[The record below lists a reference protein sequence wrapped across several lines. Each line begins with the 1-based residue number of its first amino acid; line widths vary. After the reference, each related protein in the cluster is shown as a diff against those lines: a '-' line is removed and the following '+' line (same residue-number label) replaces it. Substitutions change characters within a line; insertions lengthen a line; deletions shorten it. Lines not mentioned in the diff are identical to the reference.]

1 MLEPVAVALKFGFI
15 AVLYIFLLWVVVSVS
30 RDLMVGRNKDDGDI
44 RSVVFGKEIEEDGQ
58 SPIHVPGRLIV
69 ESGKGFKQG
78 SVINVG
84 EGLTIGR
91 ASSCEIAVDDGYIS
105 HRHARISGSGG
116 QAYVEDLG
124 STNGT
129 FVNGRLLESKLLL
142 KPRDTVRVGSF
153 EFRYEL

>member
-30 RDLMVGRNKDDGDI
+30 RDLMVGRSKDDSDI
-44 RSVVFGKEIEEDGQ
+44 RSAVFGKEFEEADHG
-58 SPIHVPGRLIV
+58 PVPGRLIV
-69 ESGKGFKQG
+69 ESGKGFKPG
-78 SVINVG
+78 SVISVG
-84 EGLTIGR
+84 QGLTIGR
-91 ASSCEIAVDDGYIS
+91 AASCEIAIDDGYMS

-129 FVNGRLLESKLLL
+129 FVNGRLLESKVLL
-142 KPRDTVRVGSF
+142 KPRDMVRAGSF